1 MKKIFLN
8 NNVFRLVTPPLYGTI
23 IYILILLIFDSLDQL
38 TDSFFSREVLITI
51 LLSYVLCE
59 SLRLLIILLDRKYS
73 ITRHFGIRVAIQL
86 IAGIFCSFIVTSLFI
101 IAYFFFIESYKI
113 LSSFLTELITFNIIF
128 ILTGIFYNLLYFSIY
143 FLNHQNE
150 IVLNKENTLRE
161 NLEFELQSYKNE
173 INPELLYN
181 SLEILVSLVHRNPE
195 TSDEFI
201 SRLSEV
207 YRYKLE
213 KKYDDL
219 VSINEELKASGN
231 LLFLLNY
238 KYSDNIVFKENIPVE
253 IKNNKIV
260 HGTIQIIIE
269 NAVNKNIISSLSPL
283 KINCSSDKSNSL
295 IIKNKQNKRLN
306 PEYSEYNKLD
316 FIKKAYSFFT
326 ERDLD
331 EKSESGDF
339 IVTVP
344 IIKNTDID

>member
-73 ITRHFGIRVAIQL
+73 ITRHFGIRVAIQI

-150 IVLNKENTLRE
+150 IVLNKEN
-161 NLEFELQSYKNE
+161 
-173 INPELLYN
+173 
-181 SLEILVSLVHRNPE
+181 
-195 TSDEFI
+195 
-201 SRLSEV
+201 SRL
-207 YRYKLE
+207 
-213 KKYDDL
+213 
-219 VSINEELKASGN
+219 
-231 LLFLLNY
+231 
-238 KYSDNIVFKENIPVE
+238 
-253 IKNNKIV
+253 
-260 HGTIQIIIE
+260 
-269 NAVNKNIISSLSPL
+269 
-283 KINCSSDKSNSL
+283 
-295 IIKNKQNKRLN
+295 
-306 PEYSEYNKLD
+306 
-316 FIKKAYSFFT
+316 
-326 ERDLD
+326 
-331 EKSESGDF
+331 ES
-339 IVTVP
+339 
-344 IIKNTDID
+344 